1 MNNDVKALRKARSL
15 RQEDLAAE
23 CGVTRQ
29 TIIAVENDR
38 YDPSL
43 HLAMRIA
50 QVLGAPVE
58 DIFHLGDG
66 DAAE

>member
-1 MNNDVKALRKARSL
+1 MKVLRKARSL
-15 RQEDLAAE
+15 RQEDLADE

-50 QVLGAPVE
+50 QVLEASVE
-58 DIFHLGDG
+58 DIFHLDDG
-66 DAAE
+66 GAAE